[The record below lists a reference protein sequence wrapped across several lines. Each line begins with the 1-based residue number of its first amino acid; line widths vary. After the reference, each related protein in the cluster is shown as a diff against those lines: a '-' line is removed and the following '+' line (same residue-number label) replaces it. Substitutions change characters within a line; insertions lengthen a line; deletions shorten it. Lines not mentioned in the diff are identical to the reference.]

1 MESAD
6 QTCCLLPR
14 AWAEEPCRYFAATEK
29 VLMAAGFEQAFA
41 RLRSRDA
48 RMGVRLQLTALL
60 GSKGSYY
67 RYKHGE
73 RLLTEEQQRL
83 VAETFREHGYDG
95 PLEYDRYI
103 ETYLFNKAIPSNSY
117 EK

>member
-1 MESAD
+1 MIEFRQIPAGWAVCGNESCMQAAKCLRQQAYQAAMESTD
-6 QTCCLLPR
+6 WTCCLLPR
-14 AWAEEPCRYFAATEK
+14 AWAEKPCRYFAAAEK

-67 RYKHGE
+67 RYKH
-73 RLLTEEQQRL
+73 
-83 VAETFREHGYDG
+83 
-95 PLEYDRYI
+95 
-103 ETYLFNKAIPSNSY
+103 
-117 EK
+117 